1 MDDISA
7 EDRRLYAWVDSGF
20 IGQNVY
26 LLCTSEELA
35 IVFRAA
41 LDYTKLAPTTELGT
55 GQFVT
60 FPQS

>member
-7 EDRRLYAWVDSGF
+7 EDRPLYAWVDSGF

-60 FPQS
+60 FAQS